1 MSVFRASKDRLTLL
15 LGANAAGDY
24 KWKLVFLCQFE
35 NHMASKNY
43 AASNLAGLHKWN
55 NKAWMTANLFP
66 AWFIVKLTVETYF
79 SEEKQLSEY
88 YCSQTMH
95 LVVQELRWRLTMKF
109 MFTAFGLQPMGQG
122 VISTF
127 KSNFLRNAFCKAL
140 AATVTPLKDLGKVN

>member
-1 MSVFRASKDRLTLL
+1 
-15 LGANAAGDY
+15 
-24 KWKLVFLCQFE
+24 
-35 NHMASKNY
+35 
-43 AASNLAGLHKWN
+43 
-55 NKAWMTANLFP
+55 
-66 AWFIVKLTVETYF
+66 
-79 SEEKQLSEY
+79 
-88 YCSQTMH
+88 MH